1 MKNALIAA
9 VVSAVIASTT
19 ATAATIVVTSKN
31 IKNGTIQTVD
41 ISAKA
46 KRALK
51 GNRGPRGAAGPA
63 GVQGAAGPAG
73 VQGAQGPQ
81 GLKGDAG
88 APGAPGPPGPTGVVT
103 TKAFFGSVD
112 VISGSSSVFVFTGPT
127 ATVSTTTG
135 QALVGSAEASLGNS
149 ALTDLFVN
157 VSMCYQSTA
166 PGPQPLNIFAG
177 DFNYVVVDI
186 TQPEMSV
193 SAAGAVIPGAG
204 TWNVGECVQNSAAT
218 DLDANDYV
226 NGWVQVVNT
235 SGPVSPAST
244 STHRRR

>member
-1 MKNALIAA
+1 MKSALIAA

-51 GNRGPRGAAGPA
+51 GNRGPRGFTGAQGP
-63 GVQGAAGPAG
+63 
-73 VQGAQGPQ
+73 QGPQ

-88 APGAPGPPGPTGVVT
+88 ATGAPGAPGAPGAAGPPGPTGVVT
-103 TKAFFGSVD
+103 TKAFYGQVD
-112 VISGSSSVFVFTGPT
+112 VISGDPSSALVFAGPT
-127 ATVSTTTG
+127 ATVSTTAD
-135 QALVGSAEASLGNS
+135 QALAGSAEASLGQTAVTD
-149 ALTDLFVN
+149 ALVN

-166 PGPQPLNIFAG
+166 AGPQPLNVFGG
-177 DFNYVVVDI
+177 DFNYSVVDI
-186 TQPEMSV
+186 TQADMSV

-204 TWNVGECVQNSAAT
+204 TWNVGMCVQNQTGT
-218 DLDANDYV
+218 DLDVNDFV

-235 SGPVSPAST
+235 TEPVSPTPT